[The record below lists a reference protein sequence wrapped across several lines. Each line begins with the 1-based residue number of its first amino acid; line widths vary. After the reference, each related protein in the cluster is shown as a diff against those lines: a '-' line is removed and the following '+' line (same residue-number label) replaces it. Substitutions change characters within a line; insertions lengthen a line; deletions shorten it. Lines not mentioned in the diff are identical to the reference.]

1 MAIRGGYAPP
11 GVYTES
17 VFESPTPQSI
27 SSGRLPLLIG
37 TGRETVV
44 SNGLTLVRGS
54 SATID
59 QQIVEEDASGR
70 IVLGENPDGSLIL
83 GDFDGVNNE
92 LRTKHWP
99 LVTGEGLGATSNS
112 PSSVSVT
119 INGQQTVVL
128 AVNGA
133 EGVVTIAEAPAQGDD
148 VRVSY
153 FFNRTDVLVTNEDLS
168 SQVSSSKTVLRN
180 RTSSSFDYGFTAQTN
195 SLILT
200 VDGVTRTLTLSTI
213 NTARADNLTRLVTLI
228 NGANFESLIASAYTD
243 NYGVTNLEL
252 TADGSISVGSGSA
265 NNSLGL
271 FSGQS
276 GSARTV
282 TFFTSYSPIVDG
294 TNGGTTTSSVED
306 VTVLV
311 NGVAVVPSS
320 VDGANGSITL
330 SSAPLVGAE
339 VLVTYYYN
347 TFRDQYDFL
356 PSRDVTSVTRVSD
369 VPVGGSPASLYDESI
384 SWVLKDDKILWGT
397 ASLVTDVQDSTFS
410 SSQVQAGLVD
420 SKVYLAECTPI
431 TSTTFRLPYQPVD
444 GTGAGKST
452 SNPALIQAKSGTS
465 ISDALE
471 RSDIVIL
478 RVDPSTSTI
487 TLAQPVTAGSKVF
500 ATFFYNNIQDQVVSA
515 GGGYKLSVITADR
528 SEVGIYGI
536 KRGTTD
542 LHAVTFEDKGSDLTE
557 IALSFPSGS
566 ELLSDAR
573 FSGGTQVEE
582 NISVQIE
589 DFESTSAVYVTPGFG
604 PYSLGESLS
613 LSMDMNGTDL
623 EAFDLSAS
631 QHVPLIIG
639 NVLPY
644 TNTSNEQNVG
654 DIDGTLLFESNG
666 SAVSVNITQAGADV
680 NHIADAINGVT
691 KSIPASITG
700 MNSLPD
706 NLEIKAGSSFQV
718 KISYTGNNSG
728 TILGTVDIAA
738 AVYTAQQLI
747 DEINDGIIAEW
758 DGVLS
763 DQGAGTSNLVFSL
776 DPSNRVVITLSD
788 TRTGGND
795 DYGMIYM
802 GTNGA
807 TDMTNLLGIETGTRW
822 GLLPFATF
830 TSVGAGANGE
840 KSDRL
845 IIKGRTLCGEYYV
858 PPTRLRTEII
868 GGDLVEIVGMDTSFS
883 VDAESGAYNNRIV
896 VSMQSS
902 EWNQDLLNITAPNA
916 VLYDGSGAE
925 SANDILNL
933 TVNGQSVSIDLGGN
947 AGGAQ
952 VSFSSIGVSIQN
964 AVSAIV
970 PGSVTRMMGNL
981 ITLFVPDQLNSSIV
995 IGDGSANSLLGLVE
1009 GRVYASDTV
1018 SVETLASALMAHSG
1032 QKNSNALRDYLLS
1045 DDVATEATA
1054 QGDYLPSQGLVYVER
1069 DSSNRGYL
1077 AFQSKDRG
1085 VGSTIEFLSST
1096 FVNEIGSGLGINA
1109 GDSAQGEASYQGFI
1123 VTSDHPSGSGSAN
1136 TAFATVGAVGQQ
1148 GVIGQTYVDDV
1159 TGLSFTLLAREGGQP
1174 YPTGNNAT
1182 LSFRSSKQVI
1192 TNNSIPVNV
1201 IPGVSL
1207 TVSNT
1212 TGMTVGDTVFV
1223 ETFNKGGREPSIGQ
1237 VYYLDLIRKK
1247 SAFGTAVF
1255 NRLADVIAEFGD
1267 VAPENTLTMGAYYA
1281 FLNGTNTIALHQV
1294 PLEEGQTELTTTQV
1308 LEAIQAVEGDVAPDV
1323 TPFLI
1328 VPLVPA
1334 NELILTELSR
1344 HCDVQSSLRF
1354 RSERTGVMGF
1364 SAGTQPQEA
1373 QRLAKLTQNSRVRVV
1388 YPDIVSSTV
1397 TNTLGVSRTF
1407 LLDGRYLAVAV
1418 ACTSTSAIIDV
1429 ATPWTNLPVVG
1440 FDSLSRNLDAVEANQ
1455 TANSGVT
1462 VLQQRA
1468 GQIIIRHGL
1477 TTDMSSVLTK
1487 TPTVTQIADEVHRR
1501 ARDLLNGYIGVK
1513 YLPSVITQ
1521 IEGRVN
1527 NMFKQLVQEQI
1538 IDTFSGISISRDP
1551 EDPTGLLVEA
1561 YYKPVFPLLYIQFT
1575 FNIRSSS

>member
-27 SSGRLPLLIG
+27 TSGRLPLLIG

-44 SNGLTLVRGS
+44 ANGLTLVRGS

-83 GDFDGVNNE
+83 GDFDGVTND

-99 LVTGEGLGATSNS
+99 LVSGEGLGATTNS
-112 PSSVSVT
+112 PASVSVS
-119 INGQQTVVL
+119 INGLPTVVL

-153 FFNRTDVLVTNEDLS
+153 FFNRTDTLVSEEDVS

-228 NGANFESLIASAYTD
+228 NGAGLETLTASVYTD
-243 NYGVTNLEL
+243 NFGVDNLEL
-252 TADGSISVGSGSA
+252 SADGSISVGAGSA

-282 TFFTSYSPIVDG
+282 TFFTSFGPIVDG
-294 TNGGTTTSSVED
+294 TNGGITTSSVED

-339 VLVTYYYN
+339 VLVTYHYN
-347 TFRDQYDFL
+347 SFRDQFDFL
-356 PSRDVTSVTRVSD
+356 PSRDVTQITRVSE
-369 VPVGGSPASLYDESI
+369 VPVGGAPASLYDESI
-384 SWVLKDDKILWGT
+384 SWVLKDDKILWGSAT
-397 ASLVTDVQDSTFS
+397 LVTDVQDSTFS

-431 TSTTFRLPYQPVD
+431 NSTTFRLPHQPVD
-444 GTGAGKST
+444 GTGSGKPT
-452 SNPALIQAKSGTS
+452 SNPALIQAKAGVS

-471 RSDIVIL
+471 RSDVAIL

-487 TLAQPVTAGSKVF
+487 TLAHPVTAGSKVF

-515 GGGYKLSVITADR
+515 GGGYELSVITADR
-528 SEVGIYGI
+528 SGVGLYGI
-536 KRGTTD
+536 KRGTTN

-557 IALSFPSGS
+557 ITLSFPSGS

-582 NISVQIE
+582 NITVQIE
-589 DFESTSAVYVTPGFG
+589 DFEETSAIYVVPGFG

-613 LSMDMNGTDL
+613 LSMKMNGTAL
-623 EAFDLSAS
+623 EDFDLSAS
-631 QHVPLIIG
+631 QHVPMIIG
-639 NVLPY
+639 NALPY

-680 NHIADAINGVT
+680 NHIADAINAISP
-691 KSIPASITG
+691 SIPASITG
-700 MNSLPD
+700 MNTLPD
-706 NLEIKAGSSFQV
+706 NLEIKVGSSDIV
-718 KISYTGNNSG
+718 SITYVGDVSG
-728 TILGTVDIAA
+728 SQSVNVTVPPAN
-738 AVYTAQQLI
+738 YTAQQLI
-747 DEINDGIIAEW
+747 DEINDGIITAW

-763 DQGAGTSNLVFSL
+763 DAVALTSKLVFSL
-776 DPSNRVVITLSD
+776 DSANRVVITLSG

-795 DYGMIYM
+795 NYGLIYM
-802 GTNGA
+802 ATNGA
-807 TDMTNLLGIETGTRW
+807 VDMTNLLGIDTRSRW

-830 TSVGAGANGE
+830 TSVSIGANGE

-845 IIKGRTLCGEYYV
+845 IIRGRTLCGEHYV
-858 PPTRLRTEII
+858 PPSRLRTEII

-902 EWNQDLLNITAPNA
+902 EWNQDVLNVTSPNA
-916 VLYDGSGAE
+916 ILYDGSGAE
-925 SANDILNL
+925 AANDVLNL
-933 TVNGQSVSIDLGGN
+933 TVNGQSLSIDLGG
-947 AGGAQ
+947 AGAGAE
-952 VSFSSIGVSIQN
+952 VTFITIAGTIQN
-964 AVSAIV
+964 AVQAIV
-970 PGSVTRMMGNL
+970 PAAVAKPYGNL
-981 ITLFVPDQLNSSIV
+981 INLYVPDQLNSSIV
-995 IGDGSANSLLGLVE
+995 IGDGSANDLLGLVE
-1009 GRVYASDTV
+1009 GRVYASDSV
-1018 SVETLASALMAHSG
+1018 SVENLASALMAHSG
-1032 QKNSNALRDYLLS
+1032 QKGLNALRDYLLS
-1045 DDVATEATA
+1045 DDVITEATA
-1054 QGDYLPSQGLVYVER
+1054 QGDYLPSQGLVYIER
-1069 DSSNRGYL
+1069 DASGRSYL
-1077 AFQSKDRG
+1077 AFQSKEIG
-1085 VGSTIEFLSST
+1085 VGSTIEFLSSS

-1123 VTSDHPSGSGSAN
+1123 VTSDHPNGSGSAN

-1174 YPTGNNAT
+1174 YPTGGNAT
-1182 LSFRSSKQVI
+1182 LSFRSSKQVVA
-1192 TNNSIPVNV
+1192 NNSIPVNV

-1247 SAFGTAVF
+1247 NAFGTAVF

-1267 VAPENTLTMGAYYA
+1267 VSPENTLTMGAYYA
-1281 FLNGTNTIALHQV
+1281 FLNGANTIALHQV
-1294 PLEEGQTELTTTQV
+1294 PLAEGETELTTTQV
-1308 LEAIQAVEGDVAPDV
+1308 LDAIQAVEGEIVPDV

-1354 RSERTGVMGF
+1354 RSERTGVMGY
-1364 SAGTQPQEA
+1364 SAGTQPIEA
-1373 QRLAKLTQNSRVRVV
+1373 QRLAKLTQNSRVRLI

-1397 TNTLGVSRTF
+1397 TNTLGVSRTY

-1418 ACTSTSAIIDV
+1418 ACATTGATIDV
-1429 ATPWTNLPVVG
+1429 ATPWTNLPIVG

-1487 TPTVTQIADEVHRR
+1487 TPTVVQIADEVHRR

-1538 IDTFSGISISRDP
+1538 IDTFSGIAISRDP

-1575 FNIRSSS
+1575 FNIRSSN